1 MSIREIAKDQ
11 ETPLFGYDWSAG
23 IGQPAG
29 LFWLEG
35 RCIVAGLDTRAEAY
49 LITRGAVP
57 VGRLHFGRDPAEG
70 TVPRAHVA
78 PVAAARLAA
87 ASDFGGN

>member
-35 RCIVAGLDTRAEAY
+35 RCIVAGLGTRAEAY
-49 LITRGAVP
+49 LTTRGAVP
-57 VGRLHFGRDPAEG
+57 VGRLHFGRDPLEG
-70 TVPRAHVA
+70 RVPGARVTPVVA
-78 PVAAARLAA
+78 SRVADAADLR
-87 ASDFGGN
+87 GN